1 MNTATQA
8 TFNGTR
14 NTSVASYDAIVVGA
28 GVSGLYQ
35 VHRLREEGFTVRA
48 FETGSDVGG
57 TWYWNRYPGA
67 RFDSEAYIYQYFFS
81 EALYKE
87 WSWSERYPGQEEVEQ
102 WLHFVAD
109 RLNLR
114 KDIQFNTRID
124 QAHYDEDRKRWVIK
138 TNTGE
143 TFESQF
149 FIACTGMLSAPLTDK
164 FEGQRSFKGQLIH
177 TGRWP
182 KDPVEYKG
190 KRVGV
195 IGNGAT
201 GIQVIQ
207 TIAGKP
213 DLLQVFIRTPQYMIP
228 MRNPKYTDEDI
239 AHYKSRYKEL
249 ISKLPHTFSGF
260 EYEFVGAWQDMTPEA
275 RLEALEEIWADG
287 SLRLWIGSFA
297 ELFTDPEV
305 SEEISEFV
313 REKMRKRLN
322 YDQRLCD
329 LLIPTEY
336 GFGTYRVPLETNYLE
351 AYLRDDVELV
361 SVKDNPIARIVP
373 EGIQLEDGTIHKLDI
388 IIMATGFDA
397 ATGSLTRIDIRGRD
411 GRSLKADWAE
421 DIRTAMGLKVHGY
434 PNLFMTG
441 APLAPAAALC
451 NMPTCLQQQVD
462 WITDCMVHMREQNK
476 TEIEATQE
484 TQDAWTEHHDEVANA
499 TLVPQTNSW
508 YMGGNVEGK
517 PRRLLSYIGGVG
529 NYRKQCDD
537 IREQGY
543 PGFNLA

>member
-1 MNTATQA
+1 MTNKIIKQTDNQNTGRHSMNTATQA

-207 TIAGKP
+207 T
-213 DLLQVFIRTPQYMIP
+213 
-228 MRNPKYTDEDI
+228 
-239 AHYKSRYKEL
+239 
-249 ISKLPHTFSGF
+249 
-260 EYEFVGAWQDMTPEA
+260 
-275 RLEALEEIWADG
+275 
-287 SLRLWIGSFA
+287 
-297 ELFTDPEV
+297 
-305 SEEISEFV
+305 
-313 REKMRKRLN
+313 
-322 YDQRLCD
+322 
-329 LLIPTEY
+329 
-336 GFGTYRVPLETNYLE
+336 
-351 AYLRDDVELV
+351 
-361 SVKDNPIARIVP
+361 
-373 EGIQLEDGTIHKLDI
+373 
-388 IIMATGFDA
+388 
-397 ATGSLTRIDIRGRD
+397 
-411 GRSLKADWAE
+411 
-421 DIRTAMGLKVHGY
+421 
-434 PNLFMTG
+434 
-441 APLAPAAALC
+441 
-451 NMPTCLQQQVD
+451 
-462 WITDCMVHMREQNK
+462 
-476 TEIEATQE
+476 
-484 TQDAWTEHHDEVANA
+484 
-499 TLVPQTNSW
+499 
-508 YMGGNVEGK
+508 
-517 PRRLLSYIGGVG
+517 
-529 NYRKQCDD
+529 
-537 IREQGY
+537 
-543 PGFNLA
+543 

>member
-1 MNTATQA
+1 
-8 TFNGTR
+8 
-14 NTSVASYDAIVVGA
+14 
-28 GVSGLYQ
+28 
-35 VHRLREEGFTVRA
+35 
-48 FETGSDVGG
+48 
-57 TWYWNRYPGA
+57 
-67 RFDSEAYIYQYFFS
+67 
-81 EALYKE
+81 
-87 WSWSERYPGQEEVEQ
+87 
-102 WLHFVAD
+102 
-109 RLNLR
+109 
-114 KDIQFNTRID
+114 IQFNTRID

-287 SLRLWIGSFA
+287 SLRLWIGSF
-297 ELFTDPEV
+297 
-305 SEEISEFV
+305 
-313 REKMRKRLN
+313 
-322 YDQRLCD
+322 
-329 LLIPTEY
+329 
-336 GFGTYRVPLETNYLE
+336 
-351 AYLRDDVELV
+351 
-361 SVKDNPIARIVP
+361 
-373 EGIQLEDGTIHKLDI
+373 
-388 IIMATGFDA
+388 
-397 ATGSLTRIDIRGRD
+397 
-411 GRSLKADWAE
+411 
-421 DIRTAMGLKVHGY
+421 
-434 PNLFMTG
+434 
-441 APLAPAAALC
+441 
-451 NMPTCLQQQVD
+451 
-462 WITDCMVHMREQNK
+462 
-476 TEIEATQE
+476 
-484 TQDAWTEHHDEVANA
+484 
-499 TLVPQTNSW
+499 
-508 YMGGNVEGK
+508 
-517 PRRLLSYIGGVG
+517 
-529 NYRKQCDD
+529 
-537 IREQGY
+537 
-543 PGFNLA
+543 